1 MQSKLLITGVN
12 GYLGLHMAIQG
23 LKKGY
28 AIRGT
33 VRSQNKANECLSYLK
48 GLLSEQHLRNF
59 ETAIVDLAEPAGW
72 DQAIKGCDAIMHLA
86 CPLETINCNEK
97 KTMVKTVRNGIK
109 HIFTAAL
116 RQNVTRVIYT
126 SSVAAVIFGRNGFK
140 PFYTEHDWTDPAGK
154 PNTDYTVSKTL
165 AEQDAW
171 DFASRHSKLRLTT
184 LLPGLVLGPVNN
196 KINFSTGLVQSLMNG
211 AFSKGMI
218 NRDFPIIDVRDVVSA
233 HFNALN
239 NDRSIGERIML
250 AGHCLSMREMAETLC
265 SLSPQHKFALNRN
278 VIPSWQL
285 KFLCL
290 FSKPLRELAMEAD
303 VTRTFCNNKA
313 IDLLLMHRRSPRDS
327 LIATA
332 EDLIKLRLTKANP

>member
-12 GYLGLHMAIQG
+12 GYLGLHMVIQG

-33 VRSQNKANECLSYLK
+33 VRSQDKANECLSNLK
-48 GLLSEQHLRNF
+48 RLLPEQHLRNF
-59 ETAIVDLAEPAGW
+59 EMAIVDLAEPAGW

-86 CPLETINCNEK
+86 CPLEATSRNEK
-97 KTMVKTVRNGIK
+97 KTMVKTVRDGIK
-109 HIFTAAL
+109 HIFAAAL

-126 SSVAAVIFGRNGFK
+126 SSVAAVMFGHNAFK
-140 PFYTEHDWTDPAGK
+140 PYYTERDWTDPTGK

-171 DFASRHSKLRLTT
+171 DFASRYSKLRLTA

-196 KINFSTGLVQSLMNG
+196 KINFSTGLVLSLMNG
-211 AFSKGMI
+211 AFSKGII

-233 HFNALN
+233 HFSALN
-239 NDRSIGERIML
+239 HDRSIGERIML
-250 AGHCLSMREMAETLC
+250 AGHCVSMREMAEALC
-265 SLSPQHKFALNRN
+265 SLSPQHKFAINRN

-290 FSKPLRELAMEAD
+290 FSKPLRQLAMEAD

-313 IDLLLMHRRSPRDS
+313 EDLLHLHHRSPRDS

-332 EDLIKLRLTKANP
+332 EDLIRLGLTRTSS